1 MLVGGALETIEGVWG
16 LFRSEPF
23 FPYIYDKVLP
33 LIPSIPRILV
43 ILFWFLITVI
53 GIIVLVV
60 IFRQTRSRKAFEDGI
75 QPIVIAKE
83 HEKLLIAS
91 QAEIYEVGDGSHWL
105 RLKVENPLR
114 SVALGCHGK
123 LLSRKMIRGMLTKVD
138 GVFIRPEL
146 STEGGRLSSEH
157 MQLPPEGHRFPWSPT
172 DRSLTTI
179 SISGNGGFEFLYLVT
194 KRKHTGC
201 FWFPASAGN
210 EHENW
215 SLGDFE
221 LELEIGSESEAFTTT
236 KVRVVFRAAG
246 GDLEFVSLGTLN

>member
-1 MLVGGALETIEGVWG
+1 MLRNILRYIPGIALLFIGVGLQRLNSQIPWLGYLLMAVGGALLAI
-16 LFRSEPF
+16 RASP
-23 FPYIYDKVLP
+23 IIRR
-33 LIPSIPRILV
+33 LIIKPR
-43 ILFWFLITVI
+43 
-53 GIIVLVV
+53 LVV
-60 IFRQTRSRKAFEDGI
+60 SI
-75 QPIVIAKE
+75 
-83 HEKLLIAS
+83 
-91 QAEIYEVGDGSHWL
+91 AEIYEVGDSSHWL
-105 RLKVENPLR
+105 RIKVENPTA
-114 SVALGCHGK
+114 SPIQNCYGK
-123 LLSRKMIRGMLTKVD
+123 LIDRKMVASMLTKVN

-194 KRKHTGC
+194 KRKQAGC

-210 EHENW
+210 EQENW

-221 LELEIGSESEAFTTT
+221 LQLEIGAESETFRPT

-246 GDLEFVSLGTLN
+246 GDIELVSLDTLN